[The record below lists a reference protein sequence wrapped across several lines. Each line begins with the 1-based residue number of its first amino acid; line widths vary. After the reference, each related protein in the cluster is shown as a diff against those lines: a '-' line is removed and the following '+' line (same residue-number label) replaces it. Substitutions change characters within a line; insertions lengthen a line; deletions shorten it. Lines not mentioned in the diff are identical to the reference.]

1 MAIDVLYTNG
11 VIAAMEKYLL
21 KDKILKLCETDA
33 ESALRSICDSGFG
46 KGAEAASAYD
56 YERLLCADEKAI
68 DEFIRE
74 YSPSE
79 AEKVYLLAPRDFH
92 NAKALIKARFL
103 DLDEQ
108 KLLAPEG
115 LIPVS
120 VISKCVKEEDYS
132 PLGAELGEAVKCA
145 AELFS
150 SDADGVSGSEVGFVF
165 EKALYSYL
173 AKSCR
178 KNRLLAKLVSAK
190 ADMTN
195 ILTALRSPD
204 ADYAASRYV
213 GGGTLD
219 AKRLEKLFSDDTA
232 TAAHSLDDTPYAKF
246 CAKCFED
253 KSSGR
258 AMTQAER
265 MLESYETEYFSA
277 KKYELVNNQPF
288 LYYVFR
294 RRAENENVRILFVCL
309 LAGLSD
315 SEIKGRLRSFS

>member
-21 KDKILKLCETDA
+21 KDKILKLCESDA
-33 ESALRSICDSGFG
+33 ESALRSITDSGFG
-46 KGAEAASAYD
+46 KGAEVASAYD
-56 YERLLCADEKAI
+56 YEQLLSADERAI
-68 DEFIRE
+68 DAFIRE
-74 YSPSE
+74 YSPSNAE
-79 AEKVYLLAPRDFH
+79 ATYLLAPRDFH
-92 NAKALIKARFL
+92 NAKALVKAHYL
-103 DLDEQ
+103 DLDAE

-115 LIPVS
+115 LVPVS
-120 VISKCVKEEDYS
+120 VISGCIKEENYS
-132 PLGAELGEAVKCA
+132 PLGSELGEAVKAA

-150 SDADGVSGSEVGFVF
+150 EDVNGVSGSEVGFVF
-165 EKALYSYL
+165 EKALYAHLS
-173 AKSCR
+173 KSCR
-178 KNRLLAKLVSAK
+178 KNRLLAKLIAAK

-204 ADYAASRYV
+204 AEYAAKRYV

-219 AKRLEKLFSDDTA
+219 VKKLEKLFDDDA
-232 TAAHSLDDTPYAKF
+232 ERAARALSDTPYAQF
-246 CAKCFED
+246 YAKCLED
-253 KSSGR
+253 KSAGR
-258 AMTQAER
+258 PMTQAEK

-315 SEIKGRLRSFS
+315 SEIKNRLRSFS

>member
-46 KGAEAASAYD
+46 KGAEVVSAYD
-56 YERLLCADEKAI
+56 YEQLLSADERAI
-68 DEFIRE
+68 DAFIRE
-74 YSPSE
+74 YSPTE
-79 AEKVYLLAPRDFH
+79 AEKAYLLAPRDFH
-92 NAKALIKARFL
+92 NAKALVKARYL

-132 PLGAELGEAVKCA
+132 PLGAELGDAVKAA
-145 AELFS
+145 AELFC
-150 SDADGVSGSEVGFVF
+150 ADVNGVSGSEVGCIF

-173 AKSCR
+173 SKSCR
-178 KNRLLAKLVSAK
+178 KNRLLAKLIAAK

-204 ADYAASRYV
+204 EDYAANRYV

-219 AKRLEKLFSDDTA
+219 LKKLEKLFGDDA
-232 TAAHSLDDTPYAKF
+232 EKAAHSLDDTPYAHF

-253 KSSGR
+253 KNAGR
-258 AMTQAER
+258 PMTQAER
-265 MLESYETEYFSA
+265 LLESYETEYFSA

-315 SEIKGRLRSFS
+315 SEIKNRLRSSS

>member
-21 KDKILKLCETDA
+21 KDKILKLCEMDA
-33 ESALRSICDSGFG
+33 ESALRSVCDSGFG
-46 KGAEAASAYD
+46 KGAEISSAYD
-56 YERLLCADEKAI
+56 YEQLLSADERAI
-68 DEFIRE
+68 DAFIRE
-74 YSPSE
+74 YSPSNAE
-79 AEKVYLLAPRDFH
+79 AAYLLAPRDFH
-92 NAKALIKARFL
+92 NAKALVKARYL
-103 DLDEQ
+103 DVNEQ

-120 VISKCVKEEDYS
+120 VISECVKEENYS
-132 PLGAELGEAVKCA
+132 PLGAELGGAVKAA

-150 SDADGVSGSEVGFVF
+150 EDKSCVSGSEVGFIF
-165 EKALYSYL
+165 EKALYAHLS
-173 AKSCR
+173 KTCK
-178 KNRLLAKLVSAK
+178 KNRLLAKLIAAK

-204 ADYAASRYV
+204 SEYAASRYV

-219 AKRLEKLFSDDTA
+219 SKKLEKLFSDDEVQA
-232 TAAHSLDDTPYAKF
+232 EHSLDDTPYAKF

-253 KSSGR
+253 RNAGR
-258 AMTQAER
+258 PLTQAER
-265 MLESYETEYFSA
+265 MLESYETEYFTA

-294 RRAENENVRILFVCL
+294 RRAENENVRIIFVCL

-315 SEIKGRLRSFS
+315 SEIKNRLRSFS